1 MSTYVVAV
9 SIALSESAGRTS
21 CALRNLM
28 LPMFMFSWNAI
39 GIHWAR
45 LSKAPQ
51 VKMLVC
57 EEEAQ
62 GVIDAIMAFA
72 IVNIALTATLLVG
85 TRGEMHL
92 VVTAADN
99 HTVWW

>member
-1 MSTYVVAV
+1 
-9 SIALSESAGRTS
+9 
-21 CALRNLM
+21 M

-51 VKMLVC
+51 VEMLVC
-57 EEEAQ
+57 QEEAQ

-85 TRGEMHL
+85 FPGRKGSGWL
-92 VVTAADN
+92 YPPCCSKIKIWVSP
-99 HTVWW
+99 